1 MKILICDNLNQEV
14 YRELETIGDCLDIS
28 KSDSKEKDLTD
39 HIKDSEIVVIRSAT
53 KLTKEVLDNAEKLKI
68 IARCGVGVDNVDLEF
83 AKSKNIFV
91 TNSPSANLISVVE
104 LTVALIISAS
114 RKLSL
119 ADAHLKNGQ
128 WNRSEFLGYE
138 LYGKTLGI
146 VGFGKAGRLVAERMK
161 SFGMSI
167 VFYDPYVTDW
177 NGSEESLELDD
188 LLRTADV
195 VSIHVIKTKDTENLI
210 SKDKLDLL
218 KQNSIIVNTSRGGV
232 LDEEYLM
239 ALLESEKIFG
249 AGLDVY
255 SDEPPENVD
264 RYNGLNLVTTP
275 HIGASTNE
283 AQLKAGLETIENIK
297 KILAGDESVALQ
309 I

>member
-1 MKILICDNLNQEV
+1 MKLLICDNLNQHV
-14 YRELETIGDCLDIS
+14 YKELETIGDCLDIS
-28 KSDSKEKDLTD
+28 KSASKDEDLAN
-39 HIKDSEIVVIRSAT
+39 HIKDSEIVIIRSAT
-53 KLTKEVLDNAEKLKI
+53 KLTKEVLVKAEKLKI
-68 IARCGVGVDNVDLEF
+68 IARCGVGIDNVDLDF

-91 TNSPSANLISVVE
+91 TNDPSANLISVVE

-119 ADAHLKNGQ
+119 ADSHLKKGE

-146 VGFGKAGRLVAERMK
+146 VGFGKAGRLVADRMK

-177 NGSEESLELDD
+177 NGSEESIKLDD

-210 SKDKLDLL
+210 SKDMLDLL
-218 KQNSIIVNTSRGGV
+218 KPSSIIINTSRGGV
-232 LDEEYLM
+232 LDEEYLFE
-239 ALLESEKIFG
+239 LLESEKIFG

-255 SDEPPENVD
+255 SNEPPKNVD

-297 KILAGDESVALQ
+297 KILAGDESVAL
-309 I
+309 

>member
-1 MKILICDNLNQEV
+1 MKILICDNLNQQV
-14 YRELETIGDCLDIS
+14 YKELETIGDCVDIS
-28 KSDSKEKDLTD
+28 KSNSKDKDLAN
-39 HIKDSEIVVIRSAT
+39 HIKDCEIVVIRSAT
-53 KLTKEVLDNAEKLKI
+53 KLTKEVLDKAEQLKI
-68 IARCGVGVDNVDLEF
+68 IARCGVGIDNVDLDF

-119 ADAHLKNGQ
+119 ADSHLKRGE

-177 NGSEESLELDD
+177 KGSEESIKLDD

-218 KQNSIIVNTSRGGV
+218 KPSSIIVNTSRGGV
-232 LDEEYLM
+232 LDEDYLFE
-239 ALLESEKIFG
+239 LLESEKIFG

-255 SDEPPENVD
+255 SNEPPKNVA

-297 KILAGDESVALQ
+297 KILAGDESVAL
-309 I
+309 

>member
-1 MKILICDNLNQEV
+1 MKILICDNLNQQV
-14 YRELETIGDCLDIS
+14 YKELETIGDCVDIS
-28 KSDSKEKDLTD
+28 KSNSRDKDLAN
-39 HIKDSEIVVIRSAT
+39 HIKDCEIVVIRSAT
-53 KLTKEVLDNAEKLKI
+53 KLTKEVLDKAEQLKI
-68 IARCGVGVDNVDLEF
+68 IARCGVGIDNVDLDF
-83 AKSKNIFV
+83 AKSKSIFV

-104 LTVALIISAS
+104 LTVALIISVS

-119 ADAHLKNGQ
+119 ADSHLKKGE
-128 WNRSEFLGYE
+128 WNRSQFLGYE

-146 VGFGKAGRLVAERMK
+146 VGFGKAGRLVADRMK

-177 NGSEESLELDD
+177 NGSEESIKLDD

-210 SKDKLDLL
+210 SRDMLDLL
-218 KQNSIIVNTSRGGV
+218 KPSSVIINTSRGGV
-232 LDEEYLM
+232 LDEDYLFE
-239 ALLESEKIFG
+239 LLESEKIFG

-255 SDEPPENVD
+255 SNEPPKNVD

-297 KILAGDESVALQ
+297 KILAGDESVAL
-309 I
+309 

>member
-1 MKILICDNLNQEV
+1 MKILICDNLNQQV
-14 YRELETIGDCLDIS
+14 YKELETIGDCFDIS
-28 KSDSKEKDLTD
+28 KSASKDEDLAN

-53 KLTKEVLDNAEKLKI
+53 KLTKEVLDEAEQLKI
-68 IARCGVGVDNVDLEF
+68 IARCGVGIDNVDLDF

-91 TNSPSANLISVVE
+91 TNAPSANLISVVE

-119 ADAHLKNGQ
+119 ADSHLKKGE

-146 VGFGKAGRLVAERMK
+146 VGFGKAGRLVADRMK

-177 NGSEESLELDD
+177 NGSEESVELDD

-210 SKDKLDLL
+210 SKDMLDLL
-218 KQNSIIVNTSRGGV
+218 KPSSIIVNTSRGGV
-232 LDEEYLM
+232 LDEDYLFE
-239 ALLESEKIFG
+239 LLESEKIFG
-249 AGLDVY
+249 AGLDVFLN
-255 SDEPPENVD
+255 EPPENVD

-283 AQLKAGLETIENIK
+283 AQLKAGLETVENIK
-297 KILAGDESVALQ
+297 KILAGDESVAL
-309 I
+309 

>member
-1 MKILICDNLNQEV
+1 MKILICDNLNQQV
-14 YRELETIGDCLDIS
+14 YKELETIGDCFDIS
-28 KSDSKEKDLTD
+28 KSASKDKDLAN

-53 KLTKEVLDNAEKLKI
+53 KLTKEVLDKAEQLKI
-68 IARCGVGVDNVDLEF
+68 IARCGVGIDNVDLDF

-119 ADAHLKNGQ
+119 ADSHLKKGE

-177 NGSEESLELDD
+177 NGSEESIELDD

-210 SKDKLDLL
+210 SKDMLNLL
-218 KQNSIIVNTSRGGV
+218 KPSSIIVNTSRGGV
-232 LDEEYLM
+232 LDEDYLFE
-239 ALLESEKIFG
+239 LLESEKIFG

-255 SDEPPENVD
+255 SNEPPENVD

-283 AQLKAGLETIENIK
+283 AQLKAGLETVENIK
-297 KILAGDESVALQ
+297 KILAGDESVAL
-309 I
+309 

>member
-1 MKILICDNLNQEV
+1 MKILICDNLNQQV
-14 YRELETIGDCLDIS
+14 YKELETIGDCLDIS
-28 KSDSKEKDLTD
+28 KSDSKEKDLTN

-177 NGSEESLELDD
+177 SGSEESLELDD

-232 LDEEYLM
+232 LDEEYLL

-255 SDEPPENVD
+255 SNEPPENVD

-297 KILAGDESVALQ
+297 KILAGDESVAL
-309 I
+309 

>member
-1 MKILICDNLNQEV
+1 MKILICDNLNQQV
-14 YRELETIGDCLDIS
+14 YKELETIGDCLDIS
-28 KSDSKEKDLTD
+28 KSESKEKDLAD

-119 ADAHLKNGQ
+119 ADSHLKNGQ

-167 VFYDPYVTDW
+167 VFYDPYVMDW
-177 NGSEESLELDD
+177 NCSEESLDLDD

-195 VSIHVIKTKDTENLI
+195 VSIHVIKTKDTENLL

-232 LDEEYLM
+232 LDEDYLIE
-239 ALLESEKIFG
+239 LLESDKIFG

-255 SDEPPENVD
+255 SNEPPENVN

-297 KILAGDESVALQ
+297 KILAGDESVAL
-309 I
+309 

>member
-1 MKILICDNLNQEV
+1 MKILICDNLNQHV
-14 YRELETIGDCLDIS
+14 YKELETIGDCLDIS
-28 KSDSKEKDLTD
+28 KSASKDEDLAN
-39 HIKDSEIVVIRSAT
+39 HIKDSEIVLIRSAT
-53 KLTKEVLDNAEKLKI
+53 KLTKEVLVKAEKLKI
-68 IARCGVGVDNVDLEF
+68 IARCGVGIDNVDLDF

-91 TNSPSANLISVVE
+91 TNAPSANLISVVE

-119 ADAHLKNGQ
+119 ADSHLKKGE

-146 VGFGKAGRLVAERMK
+146 VGFGKAGRLVADRMK

-177 NGSEESLELDD
+177 NGSEESVELDD

-210 SKDKLDLL
+210 SKDMLDLL
-218 KQNSIIVNTSRGGV
+218 KPSSIIVNTSRGGV
-232 LDEEYLM
+232 LDEDYLSV
-239 ALLESEKIFG
+239 LLESEKIFG
-249 AGLDVY
+249 AALDVY
-255 SDEPPENVD
+255 SNEPPDNVE
-264 RYNGLNLVTTP
+264 RYNSLNLVTTP
-275 HIGASTNE
+275 HIGASTYE

-297 KILAGDESVALQ
+297 KILAGDESVAL
-309 I
+309 

>member
-1 MKILICDNLNQEV
+1 MKILICDNLNQQV
-14 YRELETIGDCLDIS
+14 YKELESIGDCVDIS
-28 KSDSKEKDLTD
+28 KSNSKDKDLAN
-39 HIKDSEIVVIRSAT
+39 HIKDCEIVVIRSAT
-53 KLTKEVLDNAEKLKI
+53 KLTKEVLDKAEQLKI
-68 IARCGVGVDNVDLEF
+68 IARCGVGIDNVDLDF

-104 LTVALIISAS
+104 LTVALIISVS

-119 ADAHLKNGQ
+119 ADSHLKKGE
-128 WNRSEFLGYE
+128 WNRSQFLGNE

-177 NGSEESLELDD
+177 NGSEESIKLDD

-210 SKDKLDLL
+210 SKDMLDLL
-218 KQNSIIVNTSRGGV
+218 KPSSVIINTSRGGV
-232 LDEEYLM
+232 LDEDYLFE
-239 ALLESEKIFG
+239 LLESEKIFG

-255 SDEPPENVD
+255 SNEPPKNVA

-297 KILAGDESVALQ
+297 KILAGDESVAL
-309 I
+309 

>member
-1 MKILICDNLNQEV
+1 MKILICDNLNQQV
-14 YRELETIGDCLDIS
+14 YKELETIGDCLDIS
-28 KSDSKEKDLTD
+28 KSASKDEDLAN

-53 KLTKEVLDNAEKLKI
+53 KLTKEVLDEAEQLKI
-68 IARCGVGVDNVDLEF
+68 IARCGVGIDNVDLDF

-91 TNSPSANLISVVE
+91 TNAPSANLISVVE

-119 ADAHLKNGQ
+119 ADSHLKKGE

-146 VGFGKAGRLVAERMK
+146 VGFGKAGRLVADIMK

-177 NGSEESLELDD
+177 NGSEESVELDD

-210 SKDKLDLL
+210 SKDMLDLL
-218 KQNSIIVNTSRGGV
+218 KPSSIIVNTSRGGV
-232 LDEEYLM
+232 LDEDYLFE
-239 ALLESEKIFG
+239 LLESEKIFG

-255 SDEPPENVD
+255 SNEPPENVD
-264 RYNGLNLVTTP
+264 RYNGLNLVTPP

-297 KILAGDESVALQ
+297 KILAGDESVAL
-309 I
+309 

>member
-1 MKILICDNLNQEV
+1 MKILICDNLNQQV
-14 YRELETIGDCLDIS
+14 YKELETIGDCVDIS
-28 KSDSKEKDLTD
+28 KSNSRDKDLAN
-39 HIKDSEIVVIRSAT
+39 HIKDCEIVVIRSAT
-53 KLTKEVLDNAEKLKI
+53 KLTKEVLDKAEQLKI
-68 IARCGVGVDNVDLEF
+68 IARCGVGIDNVDLDF
-83 AKSKNIFV
+83 AKSKSIFV

-104 LTVALIISAS
+104 LTVALIISVS

-119 ADAHLKNGQ
+119 ADSHLKKGE
-128 WNRSEFLGYE
+128 WNRSQFLGNE

-177 NGSEESLELDD
+177 NGSEESIKLDD

-195 VSIHVIKTKDTENLI
+195 VSIHVIMTKDTENLI
-210 SKDKLDLL
+210 SKDMLDLL
-218 KQNSIIVNTSRGGV
+218 KPSSIIVNTSRGGV
-232 LDEEYLM
+232 LDEDYLFE
-239 ALLESEKIFG
+239 LLESEKIFG

-255 SDEPPENVD
+255 SNEPPENVE

-283 AQLKAGLETIENIK
+283 AQLKAGLETVENIK
-297 KILAGDESVALQ
+297 KILAGDESVAL
-309 I
+309 

>member
-1 MKILICDNLNQEV
+1 MKILICDNLNQQV
-14 YRELETIGDCLDIS
+14 YKELETIGDCFDIS
-28 KSDSKEKDLTD
+28 KSASKDEDLAN

-53 KLTKEVLDNAEKLKI
+53 KLTKEVLDKAEQLKI
-68 IARCGVGVDNVDLEF
+68 IARCGVGIDNVDLDF

-91 TNSPSANLISVVE
+91 TNAPSANLISVVE

-119 ADAHLKNGQ
+119 ADSHLKKGE

-146 VGFGKAGRLVAERMK
+146 VGFGKAGRLVADRMK

-177 NGSEESLELDD
+177 NGSEESVELDD

-210 SKDKLDLL
+210 SKDMLDLL
-218 KQNSIIVNTSRGGV
+218 KPSSIIVNTSRGGV
-232 LDEEYLM
+232 LDEDYLFE
-239 ALLESEKIFG
+239 LLESEKIFG

-255 SDEPPENVD
+255 SNEPPKNVD

-297 KILAGDESVALQ
+297 KILAGDESVAL
-309 I
+309 

>member
-1 MKILICDNLNQEV
+1 MKILICDNLNQQV
-14 YRELETIGDCLDIS
+14 YKELETIGDCVDIS
-28 KSDSKEKDLTD
+28 KSNSRDKDLAN
-39 HIKDSEIVVIRSAT
+39 HIKDCEIVVIRSAT
-53 KLTKEVLDNAEKLKI
+53 KLTKEVLDKAEQLKI
-68 IARCGVGVDNVDLEF
+68 IARCGVGIDNVDLDF
-83 AKSKNIFV
+83 AKSKSIFV

-104 LTVALIISAS
+104 LTVALIISVS

-119 ADAHLKNGQ
+119 ADSHLKKGE
-128 WNRSEFLGYE
+128 WNRSQFLGNE

-177 NGSEESLELDD
+177 NGSEESIKLDD
-188 LLRTADV
+188 LLRTSDV

-210 SKDKLDLL
+210 SKDMLDLL
-218 KQNSIIVNTSRGGV
+218 KPSSVIINTSRGGV
-232 LDEEYLM
+232 LDEDYLFE
-239 ALLESEKIFG
+239 LLESEKIFG

-255 SDEPPENVD
+255 SNEPPKNVD

-297 KILAGDESVALQ
+297 KILAGDESVAL
-309 I
+309 

>member
-1 MKILICDNLNQEV
+1 MKILICDNLNQQV
-14 YRELETIGDCLDIS
+14 YKELETIGDCVDIS
-28 KSDSKEKDLTD
+28 KSNSRDKDLAN
-39 HIKDSEIVVIRSAT
+39 HIKDCEIVVIRSAT
-53 KLTKEVLDNAEKLKI
+53 KLTKEVLDKAEQLKI
-68 IARCGVGVDNVDLEF
+68 IARCGVGIDNVDLDF

-91 TNSPSANLISVVE
+91 TNAPSANLISVVE
-104 LTVALIISAS
+104 LTVALIISVS

-119 ADAHLKNGQ
+119 ADSHLKKGE
-128 WNRSEFLGYE
+128 WNRSQFLGNE

-177 NGSEESLELDD
+177 NGSEESIKLDD

-210 SKDKLDLL
+210 SKDMLDLL
-218 KQNSIIVNTSRGGV
+218 KPSSIIVNTSRGGV
-232 LDEEYLM
+232 LDEDYLFE
-239 ALLESEKIFG
+239 LLESEKIFG

-255 SDEPPENVD
+255 SNEPPKNVD

-297 KILAGDESVALQ
+297 KILAGDESVAL
-309 I
+309 

>member
-1 MKILICDNLNQEV
+1 MKILICDNLNQKV
-14 YRELETIGDCLDIS
+14 YKELETIGDCLDIS

-53 KLTKEVLDNAEKLKI
+53 KLTKEVLDNAKKLKI

-119 ADAHLKNGQ
+119 ADAHLKNGE

-232 LDEEYLM
+232 LDEEYLL

-255 SDEPPENVD
+255 SNEPPENVD

>member
-1 MKILICDNLNQEV
+1 MKILICDNLNQQV
-14 YRELETIGDCLDIS
+14 YKELETIGDCVDIS
-28 KSDSKEKDLTD
+28 KSNSKDKDLAN
-39 HIKDSEIVVIRSAT
+39 HIKDCEIVVIRSAT
-53 KLTKEVLDNAEKLKI
+53 KLTKEVLDKAEQLKI
-68 IARCGVGVDNVDLEF
+68 IARCGVGIDNVDLDF

-104 LTVALIISAS
+104 LTVALIISVS

-119 ADAHLKNGQ
+119 ADSHLKKGE
-128 WNRSEFLGYE
+128 WNRSQFLGNE

-177 NGSEESLELDD
+177 NGSEESIKLDD

-210 SKDKLDLL
+210 SKDMLDLL
-218 KQNSIIVNTSRGGV
+218 KPSSVIINTSRGGV
-232 LDEEYLM
+232 LDEDYLFE
-239 ALLESEKIFG
+239 LLESEKIFG

-255 SDEPPENVD
+255 SNEPPKNVA

-297 KILAGDESVALQ
+297 KILAGDESVAL
-309 I
+309 

>member
-1 MKILICDNLNQEV
+1 MKILICDNLNQQV
-14 YRELETIGDCLDIS
+14 YKELETIGDCFDIS
-28 KSDSKEKDLTD
+28 KSASKDEDLAN

-53 KLTKEVLDNAEKLKI
+53 KLTKEVLDEAEQLKI
-68 IARCGVGVDNVDLEF
+68 IARCGVGIDNVDLDF

-91 TNSPSANLISVVE
+91 TNAPSANLISVVE

-119 ADAHLKNGQ
+119 ADSHLKKGE

-146 VGFGKAGRLVAERMK
+146 VGFGKAGRLVADRMK

-177 NGSEESLELDD
+177 NGSEESVELND

-210 SKDKLDLL
+210 SKDMLDLL
-218 KQNSIIVNTSRGGV
+218 KPSSIIVNTSRGGV
-232 LDEEYLM
+232 LDEDYLFE
-239 ALLESEKIFG
+239 LLESEKIFG
-249 AGLDVY
+249 AGLDVFLN
-255 SDEPPENVD
+255 EPPENVD

-297 KILAGDESVALQ
+297 KILAGDESVAL
-309 I
+309 

>member
-1 MKILICDNLNQEV
+1 MKILICDNLNQQV
-14 YRELETIGDCLDIS
+14 YKELETIGDCFDIS
-28 KSDSKEKDLTD
+28 KSASKDEDLAN

-53 KLTKEVLDNAEKLKI
+53 KLTKEVLDKAEQLKI
-68 IARCGVGVDNVDLEF
+68 IARCGVGIDNVDLDF

-91 TNSPSANLISVVE
+91 TNAPSANLISVVE

-119 ADAHLKNGQ
+119 ADSHLKKGE

-146 VGFGKAGRLVAERMK
+146 VGFGKAGRLVADRMK

-177 NGSEESLELDD
+177 NGSEESVELDD

-210 SKDKLDLL
+210 SKDMLDLL
-218 KQNSIIVNTSRGGV
+218 KPSSIIVNTSRGGV
-232 LDEEYLM
+232 LDEEYLFE
-239 ALLESEKIFG
+239 LLESEKIFG
-249 AGLDVY
+249 AGLDVFLN
-255 SDEPPENVD
+255 EPPENVD

-283 AQLKAGLETIENIK
+283 AQLKAGLETVENIK
-297 KILAGDESVALQ
+297 KILAGDESVAL
-309 I
+309 

>member
-1 MKILICDNLNQEV
+1 MKILICDNLNQQV
-14 YRELETIGDCLDIS
+14 YKELETIGDCVDIS
-28 KSDSKEKDLTD
+28 KSNSRDKDLAN
-39 HIKDSEIVVIRSAT
+39 HIKDCEIVVIRSAT
-53 KLTKEVLDNAEKLKI
+53 KLTKEVLDKAEQLKI
-68 IARCGVGVDNVDLEF
+68 IARCGVGIDNVDLDF
-83 AKSKNIFV
+83 AKSKSIFV

-104 LTVALIISAS
+104 LTVALIISVS

-119 ADAHLKNGQ
+119 ADSHLKKGE
-128 WNRSEFLGYE
+128 WNRSQFLGNE

-177 NGSEESLELDD
+177 NGSEESIKLDD

-210 SKDKLDLL
+210 SKDMLDLL
-218 KQNSIIVNTSRGGV
+218 KPSSVIINTSRGGV
-232 LDEEYLM
+232 LDEDYLFE
-239 ALLESEKIFG
+239 LLESDKIFG

-255 SDEPPENVD
+255 SNEPPKNVD
-264 RYNGLNLVTTP
+264 RFNGLNLVTTP

-297 KILAGDESVALQ
+297 KILAGDESVAL
-309 I
+309 

>member
-28 KSDSKEKDLTD
+28 KSESKEKDLAD

-119 ADAHLKNGQ
+119 ADSHLKNGQ

-177 NGSEESLELDD
+177 NGSEESLDLDD
-188 LLRTADV
+188 LLKTADV

-218 KQNSIIVNTSRGGV
+218 KPSSIIINTSRGGV
-232 LDEEYLM
+232 LDEDYLFE
-239 ALLESEKIFG
+239 LLESEKIFG

-255 SDEPPENVD
+255 SNEPPENVD

-297 KILAGDESVALQ
+297 KIIAGDESVAL
-309 I
+309 

>member
-1 MKILICDNLNQEV
+1 MKILICDNLNQQV
-14 YRELETIGDCLDIS
+14 YKELETIGDCVDIS
-28 KSDSKEKDLTD
+28 KSNSRDKDLAN
-39 HIKDSEIVVIRSAT
+39 HIKDCEIVVIRSAT
-53 KLTKEVLDNAEKLKI
+53 KLTKEVLDKAEQLKI
-68 IARCGVGVDNVDLEF
+68 IARCGVGIDNVDLDF
-83 AKSKNIFV
+83 AKSKSIFV

-104 LTVALIISAS
+104 LTVALIISVS

-119 ADAHLKNGQ
+119 ADSHLKKGE
-128 WNRSEFLGYE
+128 WNRSQFLGNE

-167 VFYDPYVTDW
+167 VFYDPYVTAW
-177 NGSEESLELDD
+177 NGSEESIKLDD

-210 SKDKLDLL
+210 SKDMLDLL
-218 KQNSIIVNTSRGGV
+218 KPSSVIINTSRGGV
-232 LDEEYLM
+232 LDEDYLFE
-239 ALLESEKIFG
+239 LLESEKIFG

-255 SDEPPENVD
+255 SNEPPKNVD

-297 KILAGDESVALQ
+297 KILAGDESVAL
-309 I
+309 

>member
-1 MKILICDNLNQEV
+1 MKILICDNLNQQV
-14 YRELETIGDCLDIS
+14 YKELETIGDCVDIS
-28 KSDSKEKDLTD
+28 KSNSRDKDLANHITD
-39 HIKDSEIVVIRSAT
+39 CEIVVIRSAT
-53 KLTKEVLDNAEKLKI
+53 KLTKEVLDKAEQLKI
-68 IARCGVGVDNVDLEF
+68 IARCGVGIDNVDLDF
-83 AKSKNIFV
+83 AKSKSIFV

-104 LTVALIISAS
+104 LTVALIISVS

-119 ADAHLKNGQ
+119 ADSHLKKGE
-128 WNRSEFLGYE
+128 WNRSQFLGNE

-177 NGSEESLELDD
+177 NGSEESIKLDD

-210 SKDKLDLL
+210 SKDMLDLL
-218 KQNSIIVNTSRGGV
+218 KPSSVIINTSRGGV
-232 LDEEYLM
+232 LDEDYLFE
-239 ALLESEKIFG
+239 LLESEKIFG

-255 SDEPPENVD
+255 SNEPPKNVD

-297 KILAGDESVALQ
+297 KILAGDESVAL
-309 I
+309 

>member
-1 MKILICDNLNQEV
+1 MKILICDNLNQQV
-14 YRELETIGDCLDIS
+14 YKELETIGDCVDIS
-28 KSDSKEKDLTD
+28 KSNSKDKDLAN
-39 HIKDSEIVVIRSAT
+39 HIKDCEIVVIRSAT
-53 KLTKEVLDNAEKLKI
+53 KLTKEVLDKAEQLKI
-68 IARCGVGVDNVDLEF
+68 IARCGVGIDNVDLDF

-104 LTVALIISAS
+104 LTVALIISVS

-119 ADAHLKNGQ
+119 ADSHLKKGD
-128 WNRSEFLGYE
+128 WNRSQFLGYE

-167 VFYDPYVTDW
+167 VFYDPYVSDW
-177 NGSEESLELDD
+177 NGSEESIELDD

-195 VSIHVIKTKDTENLI
+195 ISIHVIKTKDTENLI

-218 KQNSIIVNTSRGGV
+218 KPSSIIVNTSRGGV
-232 LDEEYLM
+232 LDEDYLFE
-239 ALLESEKIFG
+239 LLESEKIFG

-255 SDEPPENVD
+255 SNEPPENVN

-297 KILAGDESVALQ
+297 KILAGDDSVAL
-309 I
+309 

>member
-1 MKILICDNLNQEV
+1 MKILICDNLNQQV
-14 YRELETIGDCLDIS
+14 YKELETIGDCVDIS
-28 KSDSKEKDLTD
+28 KSNSRDKDLAN
-39 HIKDSEIVVIRSAT
+39 HIKDCEIVVIRSAT
-53 KLTKEVLDNAEKLKI
+53 KLTKEVLDKAEQLKI
-68 IARCGVGVDNVDLEF
+68 IARCGVGIDNVDLDF
-83 AKSKNIFV
+83 AKSKSIFV

-104 LTVALIISAS
+104 LTVALIISVS

-119 ADAHLKNGQ
+119 ADSHLKKGE
-128 WNRSEFLGYE
+128 WNRSQFLGNE

-177 NGSEESLELDD
+177 NGSEESIKLDD

-210 SKDKLDLL
+210 SKDMLDLL
-218 KQNSIIVNTSRGGV
+218 KPSSVIINTSRGGV
-232 LDEEYLM
+232 LDEDYLLE
-239 ALLESEKIFG
+239 LLESEKIFG

-255 SDEPPENVD
+255 SNEPPKNVD

-297 KILAGDESVALQ
+297 KILAGDESVAL
-309 I
+309 

>member
-1 MKILICDNLNQEV
+1 MKILICDNLNQQV
-14 YRELETIGDCLDIS
+14 YKELETIGDCVDIS
-28 KSDSKEKDLTD
+28 KSNSKDKDLAN
-39 HIKDSEIVVIRSAT
+39 HIKDCEIVVIRSAT
-53 KLTKEVLDNAEKLKI
+53 KLTKEVLDKAEQLKI
-68 IARCGVGVDNVDLEF
+68 IARCGVGIDNVDLDF
-83 AKSKNIFV
+83 AKSKSIFV

-104 LTVALIISAS
+104 LTVALIISVS

-119 ADAHLKNGQ
+119 ADSHLKKGE
-128 WNRSEFLGYE
+128 WNRSQFLGNE

-177 NGSEESLELDD
+177 NGSEESIKLDD

-210 SKDKLDLL
+210 SKDMLDLL
-218 KQNSIIVNTSRGGV
+218 KPSSVIINTSRGGV
-232 LDEEYLM
+232 LDEDYLFE
-239 ALLESEKIFG
+239 LLESEKIFG

-255 SDEPPENVD
+255 SNEPPKNVD

-297 KILAGDESVALQ
+297 KILAGDESVCL
-309 I
+309 

>member
-1 MKILICDNLNQEV
+1 MKILICDNLNQKV
-14 YRELETIGDCLDIS
+14 YKELETIGDCLDIS
-28 KSDSKEKDLTD
+28 KSDLKEKDLTD

-232 LDEEYLM
+232 LDEEYLL

-255 SDEPPENVD
+255 SNEPPENVD

>member
-1 MKILICDNLNQEV
+1 MKILICDNLNQQV
-14 YRELETIGDCLDIS
+14 YKELETIGDCVDIS
-28 KSDSKEKDLTD
+28 KSNSKDKDLAN
-39 HIKDSEIVVIRSAT
+39 HIKDCEIVVIRSAT
-53 KLTKEVLDNAEKLKI
+53 KLTKEVLDKAEQLKI
-68 IARCGVGVDNVDLEF
+68 IARCGVGIDNVDLDF

-119 ADAHLKNGQ
+119 ADLHLKKGE
-128 WNRSEFLGYE
+128 WNRSQFLGYE

-161 SFGMSI
+161 SFGMSV

-177 NGSEESLELDD
+177 NGSEESIKLDD

-210 SKDKLDLL
+210 SKDMLDLL
-218 KQNSIIVNTSRGGV
+218 KPSSIIVNTSRGGV
-232 LDEEYLM
+232 LDEDYLFE
-239 ALLESEKIFG
+239 LLESDKIFG

-255 SDEPPENVD
+255 SNEPPKNVD

-297 KILAGDESVALQ
+297 KILAGDESVSL
-309 I
+309 

>member
-1 MKILICDNLNQEV
+1 MKILICDNLNQQV
-14 YRELETIGDCLDIS
+14 YKELETIGDCVDIS
-28 KSDSKEKDLTD
+28 KSNSRDKDLAN
-39 HIKDSEIVVIRSAT
+39 HIKDCEIVVIRSAT
-53 KLTKEVLDNAEKLKI
+53 KLTKEVLDKAEQLKI
-68 IARCGVGVDNVDLEF
+68 IARCGVGIDNVDLDF

-91 TNSPSANLISVVE
+91 TNAPSANLISVVE

-119 ADAHLKNGQ
+119 ADSHLKKGE

-146 VGFGKAGRLVAERMK
+146 VGFGKAGRLVADRMK

-177 NGSEESLELDD
+177 NGSEESVELDN

-210 SKDKLDLL
+210 SKDMLDLL
-218 KQNSIIVNTSRGGV
+218 KPSSIIVNTSRGGV
-232 LDEEYLM
+232 LDEDYLFE
-239 ALLESEKIFG
+239 LLESEKIFG

-255 SDEPPENVD
+255 SNEPPKNVD

-297 KILAGDESVALQ
+297 KILAGDESVAL
-309 I
+309 

>member
-14 YRELETIGDCLDIS
+14 YKELETIGDCLDIS
-28 KSDSKEKDLTD
+28 KSESKEKDLAD

-53 KLTKEVLDNAEKLKI
+53 KLTKEVLDNAEKLKV

-177 NGSEESLELDD
+177 NGSEESLDLDD
-188 LLRTADV
+188 LLKTADV

-210 SKDKLDLL
+210 SKEKLDLL
-218 KQNSIIVNTSRGGV
+218 KPSSIIVNTSRGGV
-232 LDEEYLM
+232 LDEDYLFE
-239 ALLESEKIFG
+239 LLESEKIFG

-255 SDEPPENVD
+255 SNEPPENVS

-297 KILAGDESVALQ
+297 KIIAGDESVAL
-309 I
+309 

>member
-1 MKILICDNLNQEV
+1 MKILICDNLNQQV
-14 YRELETIGDCLDIS
+14 YKELETIGDCVDIS
-28 KSDSKEKDLTD
+28 KSNSRDKDLAN
-39 HIKDSEIVVIRSAT
+39 HIKDCEIVVIRSAT
-53 KLTKEVLDNAEKLKI
+53 KLTKEVLDKAEQLKI
-68 IARCGVGVDNVDLEF
+68 IARCGVGIDNVDLDF
-83 AKSKNIFV
+83 AKSKSIFV

-104 LTVALIISAS
+104 LTVALIISVS

-119 ADAHLKNGQ
+119 ADSHLKKGE
-128 WNRSEFLGYE
+128 WNRSQFLGNE

-146 VGFGKAGRLVAERMK
+146 VGFGKAGRLVADRMK

-177 NGSEESLELDD
+177 SGSEESIKLDD

-210 SKDKLDLL
+210 SKDMLDLL
-218 KQNSIIVNTSRGGV
+218 KPSSVIINTSRGGV
-232 LDEEYLM
+232 LDEDYLFE
-239 ALLESEKIFG
+239 LLESEKIFG

-255 SDEPPENVD
+255 SNEPPKNVD

-297 KILAGDESVALQ
+297 KILAGDESVAL
-309 I
+309 

>member
-1 MKILICDNLNQEV
+1 MKILICDNLNQQV
-14 YRELETIGDCLDIS
+14 YKELETIGDCVDIS
-28 KSDSKEKDLTD
+28 KSNSRDKDLAN
-39 HIKDSEIVVIRSAT
+39 HIKDCEIVVIRSAT
-53 KLTKEVLDNAEKLKI
+53 KLTKEVLDKAEQLKI
-68 IARCGVGVDNVDLEF
+68 IARCGVGIDNVDLDF
-83 AKSKNIFV
+83 AKSKSIFV

-104 LTVALIISAS
+104 LTVALIISVS

-119 ADAHLKNGQ
+119 ADSHLKKGE
-128 WNRSEFLGYE
+128 WNRSQFLGNE

-146 VGFGKAGRLVAERMK
+146 VGFGKAGRLVADRMK

-177 NGSEESLELDD
+177 NGSEESVELDD

-210 SKDKLDLL
+210 SKDMLDLL
-218 KQNSIIVNTSRGGV
+218 KPSSIIVNTSRGGV
-232 LDEEYLM
+232 LDEDYLFE
-239 ALLESEKIFG
+239 LLESEKIFG

-255 SDEPPENVD
+255 SNEPPENVD

-297 KILAGDESVALQ
+297 KILAGDESVAL
-309 I
+309 